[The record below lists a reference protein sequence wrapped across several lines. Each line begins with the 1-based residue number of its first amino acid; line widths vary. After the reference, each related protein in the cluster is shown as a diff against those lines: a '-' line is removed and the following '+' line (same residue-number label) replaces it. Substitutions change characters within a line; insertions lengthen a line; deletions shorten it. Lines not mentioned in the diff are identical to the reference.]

1 MSQVRQAISMYLLI
15 FDLKGG
21 STAQR
26 RRVNRF
32 LVRTAHRVQQSAWEL
47 DNMRALETAVKLVT
61 EAGGRSIAFVKSDR
75 LILDMSEVRQALKE
89 MSYVR
94 HRNESSVSG
103 KTCRGLKNVSG
114 ETKCLR

>member
-1 MSQVRQAISMYLLI
+1 VSQVRQAISMYLLI

-32 LVRTAHRVQQSAWEL
+32 LVRTAHRVQQSAWEF

-75 LILDMSEVRQALKE
+75 LLLDMSEVRQVLKE

-94 HRNESSVSG
+94 HRNKSPVSG
-103 KTCRGLKNVSG
+103 ETSRGLKNVSG
-114 ETKCLR
+114 ETKCLS

>member
-1 MSQVRQAISMYLLI
+1 MYLLI

-32 LVRTAHRVQQSAWEL
+32 LVKTARRVQQSAWEF
-47 DNMRALETAVKLVT
+47 DDMRALETTVKLVAD
-61 EAGGRSIAFVKSDR
+61 AGGRSIAFVKSDR
-75 LILDMSEVRQALKE
+75 LLLDMSQVRQALKE

-94 HRNESSVSG
+94 HRNKSSVSG
-103 KTCRGLKNVSG
+103 ETHRGL
-114 ETKCLR
+114 EKCLR